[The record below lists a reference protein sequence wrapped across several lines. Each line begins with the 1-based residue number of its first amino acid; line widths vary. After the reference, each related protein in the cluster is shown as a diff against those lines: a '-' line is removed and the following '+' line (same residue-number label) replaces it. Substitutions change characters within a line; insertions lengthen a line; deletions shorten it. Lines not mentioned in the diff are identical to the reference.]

1 MLAGTKRRVLHNL
14 WSRIGKNSAAEN
26 PAVLQVVDRGIDLIQ
41 RVSMRDE
48 VIQLELA
55 FAVPANERRKIPL
68 RAAVSSAR
76 SAKRTIAEKQIGVQ
90 NRLLVRRRNT
100 DEQSDPSSKKT
111 CVPSFHGS
119 QDLLLSLRQS
129 DC

>member
-1 MLAGTKRRVLHNL
+1 MTILAGSKDACCTTCG
-14 WSRIGKNSAAEN
+14 SRIGKNSAAEN

-48 VIQLELA
+48 VVQLELA

-100 DEQSDPSSKKT
+100 DEQGDPSSIKARVT
-111 CVPSFHGS
+111 GPPGS
-119 QDLLLSLRQS
+119 QDLLLG
-129 DC
+129 